1 MQYSHFSV
9 ISGFPHKIVHL
20 FPNFLA
26 DLPAA
31 TPYKVETQKK
41 KIWIHASYVVCRVMG
56 GVGPV

>member
-9 ISGFPHKIVHL
+9 ISGFPHKVVHL

-26 DLPAA
+26 GLPAP
-31 TPYKVETQKK
+31 TPYKVE
-41 KIWIHASYVVCRVMG
+41 IHASYVVCRVRG